1 MAINIKSPRLS
12 FVQIEPYALAVICGK
27 EAISLPFSLPNDL
40 KFQLLIQTST
50 IAEADSVMAES
61 ITNFNLRLVKGGL
74 SVDVATI
81 QANTLLNYST
91 MNKHFSRYRIGLTT
105 ILLYWSHGL
114 AAFDT
119 HVSCE
124 QCFKMAADVKIGAIT
139 TIVPT
144 NTFYRSCDPYFTSV
158 LEYTCDENA
167 YGFNYCEADLPNRVR
182 LPLVL
187 TKPQFQ
193 DEESIYTRSDGSIK
207 ILKSV
212 TKEEFEG
219 KVDYLNKDFHERI
232 KVALSHDNVSMESDH
247 YTGGLRKQGGYEIE
261 WIDFMMYTAA
271 TAKFKALATP
281 YLVRNNNC
289 EVCEPADLNCPLII
303 NLQSYVTIDPDPLKY
318 NYNLNW
324 NTLPSPQVIRVV
336 VKYRL
341 VGSTN
346 WTIINSNNLSQ
357 ISISLLIGNYEFT
370 VAASGATCLPVFSS
384 VITVNGVVSG
394 CAIPTGLSIGN
405 ITQNS
410 ATASWVMPTGGNSI
424 GIEIDIQEANVPP
437 SGSLAG
443 YPKILAAGTTQ
454 YTFLGLI
461 SSFPDGQ
468 AYQFQIRNKCAG
480 GGNSAWVELGAD
492 PDFTTLPPPQ
502 GNISLTCQGG
512 SIDPIPFG
520 TAGTY
525 NFDFNINTITAGDVT
540 ISVHSD
546 QSGSINGFAMY
557 YTGIVTVG
565 AGQTSITIPLQYS
578 GGGVNQIYNMTTT
591 VVDTS
596 GTDNCT
602 ALFGYQ

>member
-1 MAINIKSPRLS
+1 MAITIISPRLS
-12 FVQIEPYALAVICGK
+12 FVQIEPYTPVFLCG
-27 EAISLPFSLPNDL
+27 EEMVSLPFSLPNDL
-40 KFQLLIQTST
+40 KFQLLIETNT
-50 IAEADSVMAES
+50 IAEADAVMAEAIS
-61 ITNFNLRLVKGGL
+61 NFNLLLVKGGP
-74 SVDVATI
+74 SVDAATI

-91 MNKHFSRYRIGLTT
+91 MNKHFDRYRIGLMAV
-105 ILLYWSHGL
+105 LLYWPHGL
-114 AAFDT
+114 ATYDT
-119 HVSCE
+119 HVDCE
-124 QCFKMAADVKIGAIT
+124 SCFKMAADIT
-139 TIVPT
+139 IATQQIIAPT
-144 NTFYRSCDPYFTSV
+144 NTFYRSCDTCFSSV

-167 YGFNYCEADLPNRVR
+167 YGFNYCEADMPNRVR
-182 LPLVL
+182 LPLVV

-261 WIDFMMYTAA
+261 WIDFMMHADA

-289 EVCEPADLNCPLII
+289 EICQPANLNCPAIT

-324 NTLPSPQVIRVV
+324 NTLPSPKVSGVI

-346 WTIINSNNLSQ
+346 WTIVNSNNLSQ
-357 ISISLLIGNYEFT
+357 ISITLLIGNYEFT
-370 VAASGATCLPVFSS
+370 VAAVGANCLPVFSN
-384 VITVNGVVSG
+384 IIIVNGVISS

-410 ATASWVMPTGGNSI
+410 ATASWVMPAGGNSI

-437 SGSLAG
+437 TGSLAG
-443 YPKILAAGTTQ
+443 YPIVLPSGTTQ
-454 YTFLGLI
+454 YTFNGLL

-480 GGNSAWVELGAD
+480 GGNSAWVELVAD
-492 PDFTTLPPPQ
+492 PDFTTLPPAQ

-525 NFDFNINTITAGDVT
+525 NFDFNINTITPGDVNIT
-540 ISVHSD
+540 VHSD
-546 QSGSINGFAMY
+546 QVGSINGYAMY
-557 YTGIVTVG
+557 YTGNVTV
-565 AGQTSITIPLQYS
+565 APGQTSITITLQYS
-578 GGGVNQIYNMTTT
+578 GGGINQFFNIITT

-596 GTDNCT
+596 GTDSCT
-602 ALFGYQ
+602 ALSGYQ